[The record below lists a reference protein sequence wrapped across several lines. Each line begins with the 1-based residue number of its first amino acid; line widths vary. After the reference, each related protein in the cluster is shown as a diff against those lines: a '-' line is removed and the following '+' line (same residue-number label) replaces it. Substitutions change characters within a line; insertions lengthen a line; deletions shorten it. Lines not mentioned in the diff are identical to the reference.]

1 MAKEERYLPHLNGE
15 LEALLPNQCQ
25 QCRLARRLILFSQ
38 GSNSLPTSETLKT
51 ADELK
56 EKCTGYKKELED
68 YDIITGINSVARFR
82 EMTDNP
88 ACPYSSSVA
97 AAR

>member
-1 MAKEERYLPHLNGE
+1 MESSRRYSE
-15 LEALLPNQCQ
+15 QCQ

-56 EKCTGYKKELED
+56 EKCTGYKEELED
-68 YDIITGINSVARFR
+68 YEIYYR
-82 EMTDNP
+82 
-88 ACPYSSSVA
+88 Y
-97 AAR
+97 